1 MTHHHA
7 DLCRHLDSCSWDVQD
22 EHDNF
27 GSGGSEAPCVPP
39 RATDAK
45 PGRAPAASITSDA
58 GSSPSVGS
66 SSTGVSFSEG
76 RAARRQFR
84 PSDPFAGPETGDE
97 AVVPGPGSD
106 REPAGAGTRPEFGVE
121 GPGAA
126 AHQHQLSENGRQA
139 GEAS

>member
-1 MTHHHA
+1 MHHHA
-7 DLCRHLDSCSWDVQD
+7 DLCCHLDSCSWDVQD
-22 EHDNF
+22 EHD
-27 GSGGSEAPCVPP
+27 S
-39 RATDAK
+39 
-45 PGRAPAASITSDA
+45 SDA

-126 AHQHQLSENGRQA
+126 HNRS
-139 GEAS
+139 SS